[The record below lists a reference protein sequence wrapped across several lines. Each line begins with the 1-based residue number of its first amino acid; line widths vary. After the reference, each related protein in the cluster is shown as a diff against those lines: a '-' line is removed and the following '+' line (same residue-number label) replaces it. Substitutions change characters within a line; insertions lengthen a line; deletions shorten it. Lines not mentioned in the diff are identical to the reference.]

1 MFIRNAWYVAAWA
14 DEIGET
20 PLARRICNEPVVLFR
35 DRQNRVA
42 ALLDMCCHRGAP
54 LHMGKVVEEGLQCG
68 YHGLIFDRSGTCVSV
83 PGQEHILER
92 TRVRSFPVVE
102 QDAFVWIWMG
112 DPAKADPYL
121 RSCPGRTTTTRRT
134 GRTSTRCI
142 PSRPPPC

>member
-35 DRQNRVA
+35 DQQNRVA

-68 YHGLIFDRSGTCVSV
+68 YHGLIFDRSGACVRV

-112 DPAKADPYL
+112 DPAKADPPP
-121 RSCPGRTTTTRRT
+121 SCRIPTTTTRRT